1 MKAKDR
7 PGLFEQSLPL
17 LILAAL
23 IAACLALSGC
33 ATGPATGTAPA
44 AAVQEPMNANDAQAA
59 RALALQKVGESATD
73 GETKR
78 LAIMAL
84 VMMGQGNAP
93 APAAPVIVGNR
104 SIGDAIFGFL
114 DRTLERAIS
123 VAPAYLAYKGQ
134 IRSAETTERV
144 AGINRDVSLNQSN
157 NFLALGAAGINGTSA
172 TGIAGINGLAAV
184 ASRPGVPT
192 TNISGN
198 TGPVLVG
205 GGNLNNGSLNPVNP
219 APVVCTVGTATVA
232 GSCSR

>member
-1 MKAKDR
+1 MKHSPNWFD
-7 PGLFEQSLPL
+7 QSLPL
-17 LILAAL
+17 LIVAALLAACIGL
-23 IAACLALSGC
+23 AGCSTVPTAAA
-33 ATGPATGTAPA
+33 PAT
-44 AAVQEPMNANDAQAA
+44 QEPMNAHDAHAA

-93 APAAPVIVGNR
+93 APAAPLIVGNR

-144 AGINRDVSLNQSN
+144 AGINRDVSINQSN

-184 ASRPGVPT
+184 ASRPTTPT